1 VNAINNLSGFHWLIL
16 TVIALGSLNAGC
28 SATTP
33 GKQSASTG
41 TALRAINDKINDGT
55 IKIEADTDSAP
66 PH

>member
-1 VNAINNLSGFHWLIL
+1 MNNLSGFHWLIL
-16 TVIALGSLNAGC
+16 AVIVLGSLNAGC

-41 TALRAINDKINDGT
+41 TALRAINDKVNDGT